1 MTTDSTAVLRRAVRR
16 WTPVGRT
23 LSAAVPALG
32 VYAAVRLTGF
42 LALVVYAWTAGKE
55 PALLLGHT
63 WDARWYASIAEHGYG
78 TTVRSRFSD
87 LAYFPLLPGVERA
100 LTTLVPLLSLP
111 TAGIL
116 IGWLAALGAAWG
128 IHAVGRHLYDVRTAT
143 WLVILWGLW
152 PNALIQTMAYVE
164 SLMTALSAW
173 ALYAVLTKRWL
184 WAGSLA
190 LLAGLARP
198 NGCAAAA
205 AVVTAAVL
213 ALWRNPA
220 GRRNPKLWAAPALAP
235 LGWLGYIA
243 WVAVRTGTPTG
254 YFAVQRAWGSEFD
267 FGRYNLSFLAHL
279 VLDGGLIPQYF
290 AAVVVLAA
298 PVAFVLLVRERLPA
312 PLVVYSAV
320 LTAVALGG
328 AHYFASRPRFL
339 IPAFPLLFVAARWA
353 SRARMPVLVPL
364 VTGCTALSACYGIY
378 VLTASTV
385 AP

>member
-1 MTTDSTAVLRRAVRR
+1 MATDSTAVLRRAARR
-16 WTPVGRT
+16 WAPTGRI

-32 VYAAVRLTGF
+32 VYGAVRLTGI
-42 LALVVYAWTAGKE
+42 LALAVYAWTTGKD
-55 PALLLGHT
+55 PVALLGHT

-78 TTVRSRFSD
+78 TVVRSRFSD
-87 LAYFPLLPGVERA
+87 LAYFPLLPGLERT
-100 LTTLVPLLSLP
+100 LTAVLPLSVPR
-111 TAGIL
+111 AGIL
-116 IGWLAALGAAWG
+116 LGWFSALAAAWG
-128 IHAVGRHLYDVRTAT
+128 IHAVGSTLHDRRTAT

-173 ALYAVLTKRWL
+173 ALYAILTGRWL

-198 NGCAAAA
+198 NGFAAAA
-205 AVVTAAVL
+205 AVITAAVL
-213 ALWRNPA
+213 MMWRDPA
-220 GRRNPKLWAAPALAP
+220 RRRSPGPWAALALAP
-235 LGWLGYIA
+235 LGWLGYVA
-243 WVAVRTGTPTG
+243 WVAVRTGSPTG

-267 FGRYNLSFLAHL
+267 FGRYNLGFLLRL
-279 VLDGGLIPQYF
+279 VTTGGVVPQYL

-298 PVAFVLLVRERLPA
+298 PVALFLLVRERPPV
-312 PLVVYSAV
+312 PLVVYTTV
-320 LTAVALGG
+320 LVVIALGG

-353 SRARMPVLVPL
+353 SGTRKQVLIPV
-364 VTGCTALSACYGIY
+364 VTGATALSCWYGVY
-378 VLTASTV
+378 LLTASTV